1 MSVDSISIEI
11 ALAFPQE
18 QHIVKITVPRGTK
31 IKDAV
36 AASDIF
42 KKFHKVPDEVKM
54 LSYGAGIFGKEIKE
68 LDTYELKA
76 GDRIE
81 IYRPLT
87 IDPKNARIKRAED
100 NIPTK
105 DKINNKQSEQ

>member
-1 MSVDSISIEI
+1 MSADSISIEI
-11 ALAFPQE
+11 TLAFPQE
-18 QHIVKITVPRGTK
+18 QHIVKIIVPRGTK

-36 AASDIF
+36 AVSDIF

-87 IDPKNARIKRAED
+87 IDPKNARIK
-100 NIPTK
+100 K
-105 DKINNKQSEQ
+105 G